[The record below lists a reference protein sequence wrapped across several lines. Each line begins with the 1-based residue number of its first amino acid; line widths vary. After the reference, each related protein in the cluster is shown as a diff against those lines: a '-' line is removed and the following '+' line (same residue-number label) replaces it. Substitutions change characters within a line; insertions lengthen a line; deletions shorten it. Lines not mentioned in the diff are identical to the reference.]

1 MGGSRKTAYA
11 FWLSIGVLIA
21 NPAILD
27 LLVEGPN
34 AFLGNVKVDRL
45 ADFTAGV
52 VSEQKSHIVSKI
64 LWPVIYCFVG
74 FSLILNLSLFSI
86 VRNAP
91 PVLILFI
98 LYVLLSTFWSES
110 PEWTAQRGLHLTGKV
125 LVAYRLAQIFGLT
138 EILTYV
144 RDCLFIVVLVAA
156 LTAILLPEIGTQ
168 SYRGGTAWNGLYT
181 HKTGLGHT
189 AALCSLLCLH
199 SFMTGAGR
207 SALTMM
213 YLVLSLLVTALSL
226 SATSYVAL
234 AAAVVIYIV
243 AVKRG
248 LSGATISQRKDA
260 VILGSAFIAFG
271 AIVAYAFVELI
282 LNILGRDITLSGR
295 TDIWQGVLEMVKEK
309 PALGYGFFAAWRSD
323 QVAYV
328 LERVW
333 IWTPSA
339 HNSYLQCLV
348 DLGIVGLVL
357 FLGYL
362 FQTCINWGK
371 CYIRYGGEFLLVT
384 GISLGVLLFM
394 GMLESSLFKGQQ
406 VNWFFWVL
414 MSISLHNAK
423 NSPRDIWVSA
433 REISAQSN
441 AEDITD
447 KIR

>member
-433 REISAQSN
+433 GEISAQSN

-447 KIR
+447 KTR